1 LKDDKAMLQVTVNG
15 QLYLLMLVER
25 LIQNGFEVIS
35 LNTDGIVTKV
45 PYSGYSTDMYYNIC
59 EDWEQDTAYE
69 LEYTEYKKYIRR
81 DINNYISVT
90 TDGKVKQKG
99 IFETNKPAKKGF
111 DKPIVALAVNNY
123 FLNGTPIH
131 NTIHEHRDI
140 YDFCMAQKIGST
152 YSRVEYH
159 KDNIEEVQRSLRYYA
174 SDKGGELYKIKILE
188 DETESKQTLLADS
201 KVVLFNDYV
210 PGPYYLNYTYY
221 IEEAR
226 KIICQVE
233 GKVYIHP
240 DKLEAKITKL
250 EEAVSKNQLK
260 YDTFIEKASKSKA
273 VESTLRVL
281 NKQKEQLEEL
291 LLLR

>member
-1 LKDDKAMLQVTVNG
+1 MN
-15 QLYLLMLVER
+15 
-25 LIQNGFEVIS
+25 
-35 LNTDGIVTKV
+35 
-45 PYSGYSTDMYYNIC
+45 
-59 EDWEQDTAYE
+59 
-69 LEYTEYKKYIRR
+69 
-81 DINNYISVT
+81 
-90 TDGKVKQKG
+90 
-99 IFETNKPAKKGF
+99 
-111 DKPIVALAVNNY
+111 
-123 FLNGTPIH
+123 
-131 NTIHEHRDI
+131 
-140 YDFCMAQKIGST
+140 T

-174 SDKGGELYKIKILE
+174 SDKGGELYKIKWIE
-188 DETESKQTLLADS
+188 ESQSQTKEGYWITVPAHESKQTLLADS

-226 KIICQVE
+226 KIICQIE

-240 DKLEAKITKL
+240 DKLEAKIGKL

-260 YDTFIEKASKSKA
+260 YDTFIEKKSKSKA

-281 NKQKEQLEEL
+281 NKQKEQLREL